1 MAVVSNLIAV
11 QAGNLVHCF
20 AQGNV
25 TTKEYSTYAG
35 MVSGWIT
42 GVGKTYQCGY
52 SLDGTMII
60 GEDTSAKQMNFQ
72 STLLFTH

>member
-1 MAVVSNLIAV
+1 
-11 QAGNLVHCF
+11 
-20 AQGNV
+20 
-25 TTKEYSTYAG
+25 

-60 GEDTSAKQMNFQ
+60 GEDTSAKQIVDPVEAIGTKVSSGVNDEGEIY
-72 STLLFTH
+72 TGGLADANIGYKKAV